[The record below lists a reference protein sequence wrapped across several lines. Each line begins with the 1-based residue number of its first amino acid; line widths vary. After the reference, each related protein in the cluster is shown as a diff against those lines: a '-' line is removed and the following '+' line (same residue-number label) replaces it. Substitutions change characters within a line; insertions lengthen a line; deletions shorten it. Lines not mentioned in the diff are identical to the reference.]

1 MLAIGVSNFLERH
14 LDRLLEFASITP
26 HVNQVREAV
35 KKQRVFYGQPDRKI
49 PRFFTAS
56 LK

>member
-35 KKQRVFYGQPDRKI
+35 KKNGY
-49 PRFFTAS
+49 FTVS
-56 LK
+56 LTVKYPGFLRLP